1 MKVAN
6 FITNIFTS
14 VLLFTGICFPFSM
27 SLISSLISLMAYN
40 SPRLNREFSSASFLG
55 LGLGLAGLV
64 FALLILIFGIV
75 DFARRRNFGTKKYTG
90 FQISIMIM
98 NILGCGIIALMT
110 SGMISM
116 MDQSDFG
123 FIYVFIVMLVFLLIL
138 NLIFTIVNAAKS
150 RVSAS

>member
-1 MKVAN
+1 
-6 FITNIFTS
+6 
-14 VLLFTGICFPFSM
+14 
-27 SLISSLISLMAYN
+27 MAYN